1 MPDFDV
7 IAIGGGA
14 AGLTIAIGGTGLGL
28 RVALVERHRTG
39 GECTWTGCVPSKALL
54 HVASLAAAAR
64 RAASLSA
71 DGTPAPAID
80 FAKAIGHVRA
90 ARETIGNEES
100 PAALAHKGITVLQGT
115 ARLRGGGAVEVD
127 GRTYSA
133 RHVVVATGSDP
144 ALVPIPG

>member
-1 MPDFDV
+1 MPDFDM
-7 IAIGGGA
+7 IAVGGGA
-14 AGLTIAIGGTGLGL
+14 AGLTVAIGGAGLGL

-54 HVASLAAAAR
+54 HVASLAAAGR
-64 RAASLSA
+64 RAAALST
-71 DGTPAPAID
+71 DGTPAPAVD
-80 FAKAIGHVRA
+80 FAKAIGHIRA
-90 ARETIGNEES
+90 ARETIGHEDS
-100 PAALAHKGITVLQGT
+100 PAALERKAITVLRGT

-144 ALVPIPG
+144 AL